1 MEKEAISLQIKSTIA
16 NFLWQKKEEA
26 LTSTGLNFYEQ
37 LYPQIKMKCV
47 WDLDKVHLWGYGRRR
62 DGCFG
67 GRPGGKITFC
77 KFSFSL
83 ALPMG
88 FLGFIRSSE
97 VISDFTF

>member
-67 GRPGGKITFC
+67 
-77 KFSFSL
+77 
-83 ALPMG
+83 
-88 FLGFIRSSE
+88 
-97 VISDFTF
+97 